1 MAVAGRRWRPSA
13 DGEPSSVPILPT
25 IPTPRGL
32 PTVNLM
38 VEAALLEPAFC
49 VTFSGHHVMLQVNP

>member
-1 MAVAGRRWRPSA
+1 
-13 DGEPSSVPILPT
+13 VPILPT